1 MKYSVLSLDFWQNTA
16 IYMGKSYPCGTIG
29 CDALNI
35 SPGIINQL
43 IIPCNMLCAFMG
55 PLMTGYGNPALL
67 PAARE
72 GAMQITR
79 LLKNVKP
86 FSYVDLPD
94 VEERIA
100 RIFSDASLAN
110 ANAYYE
116 AIRSNTIESVDDPKY
131 EAGLKL
137 IRVAPVLAQLSFSLG
152 QYQNTMLAF
161 AEKLDSPDCKR
172 TPEGYAELFG
182 ECFPLTDRLDEG
194 NVWMAK
200 ANTTVQYTSVVRP
213 GNMALTLV
221 KRMNYVSFVGM
232 FRSDLYEG
240 LCVGHAPK
248 KCRTC
253 GRWFLTTNARPTKY
267 CNGYA
272 PGDKR
277 HRTCRQIGNLK
288 GRKERELAEDHPWNI
303 LYKRVAEAVDK
314 RRQRKKIDPALARMM
329 KKLAKDKLQRAT
341 SDSRYANGE
350 YKQEME
356 LSALEAE
363 ALAHL

>member
-1 MKYSVLSLDFWQNTA
+1 
-16 IYMGKSYPCGTIG
+16 
-29 CDALNI
+29 
-35 SPGIINQL
+35 
-43 IIPCNMLCAFMG
+43 
-55 PLMTGYGNPALL
+55 
-67 PAARE
+67 
-72 GAMQITR
+72 
-79 LLKNVKP
+79 
-86 FSYVDLPD
+86 
-94 VEERIA
+94 
-100 RIFSDASLAN
+100 
-110 ANAYYE
+110 
-116 AIRSNTIESVDDPKY
+116 
-131 EAGLKL
+131 
-137 IRVAPVLAQLSFSLG
+137 
-152 QYQNTMLAF
+152 MLAF

-194 NVWMAK
+194 NVWMSK

-329 KKLAKDKLQRAT
+329 KKLAKDKLQRAI

>member
-35 SPGIINQL
+35 SPGIISQL
-43 IIPCNMLCAFMG
+43 IIPCNMLCAFRG
-55 PLMTGYGNPALL
+55 PLMTGYGNPTLL

-137 IRVAPVLAQLSFSLG
+137 IRVAPVLAQLSFFFGAVSEYDACLCGKVG
-152 QYQNTMLAF
+152 QSRLQANSGRLCGTFRRVL
-161 AEKLDSPDCKR
+161 P
-172 TPEGYAELFG
+172 
-182 ECFPLTDRLDEG
+182 TDG
-194 NVWMAK
+194 
-200 ANTTVQYTSVVRP
+200 
-213 GNMALTLV
+213 
-221 KRMNYVSFVGM
+221 
-232 FRSDLYEG
+232 
-240 LCVGHAPK
+240 
-248 KCRTC
+248 
-253 GRWFLTTNARPTKY
+253 
-267 CNGYA
+267 
-272 PGDKR
+272 
-277 HRTCRQIGNLK
+277 
-288 GRKERELAEDHPWNI
+288 
-303 LYKRVAEAVDK
+303 
-314 RRQRKKIDPALARMM
+314 
-329 KKLAKDKLQRAT
+329 
-341 SDSRYANGE
+341 
-350 YKQEME
+350 
-356 LSALEAE
+356 
-363 ALAHL
+363 